1 MKIFFAN
8 AKFFGIFITFLGGVF
23 WGFSGVCGQYL
34 FEYKSISANWL
45 VPYRLLCAGVI
56 LVLYYAFTKP
66 KILFLPLKDTKNLP
80 NLLIYAILGLMMTQ
94 YSYFYSIQLS
104 NAAVATV
111 IQYSAPAM
119 ILAIACFLDK
129 RLPSVIELIALI
141 LAMLGV
147 VVIATHGHLDTLV
160 ISKKALAFCLLSA
173 ACVCVYNFVP
183 KKLNQKYPVGLVLG
197 WGLIIG
203 GVVLAV
209 FTNVWKLQGVYD
221 LSGYLAVLGVITLGT
236 VFAFSFY
243 MLGVKLIG
251 ASRAS
256 LIAAIEPASAAFFAH
271 FWLGTKFAFLDFVGF
286 VLIMSCIILLAKKG
300 V

>member
-1 MKIFFAN
+1 MKISFTN
-8 AKFFGIFITFLGGVF
+8 TQFFGIFITFLGGIL
-23 WGFSGVCGQYL
+23 WGFSGVCGQFL
-34 FEYKSISANWL
+34 FVVKSLNADWL
-45 VPYRLLCAGVI
+45 VPYRLFCAGVI
-56 LVLYYAFTKP
+56 LVIYYAITKP
-66 KILFLPLKDTKNLP
+66 KILFLPLKDKRHLP
-80 NLLIYAILGLMMTQ
+80 SLMIYAILGLMMTQ
-94 YSYFYSIQLS
+94 YSYFYAIELS

-119 ILAIACFLDK
+119 ILMIACFLEK
-129 RLPSVIELIALI
+129 RLPNLIELIALI

-147 VVIATHGHLDTLV
+147 VIIATHGHFDNLV
-160 ISKKALAFCLLSA
+160 ISSKALFYCLLSA

-183 KKLNQKYPVGLVLG
+183 KKLNQKYPIGLVLG

-203 GVVLAV
+203 GVILSV
-209 FTNVWKLQGVYD
+209 FMRVWELNGVSD
-221 LSGYLAVLGVITLGT
+221 LGGYLALLGVIMFGT

-251 ASRAS
+251 ASKAS
-256 LIAAIEPASAAFFAH
+256 LIASIEPASAAFFAY

-300 V
+300 A